1 MIPDEDIE
9 RVRESADIVAIIG
22 EHVPLKRVGADFRG
36 PCPFHQGKGPNFSVS
51 PRRRRFHCFVCGE
64 GGDVFTFLQKRLG
77 LDWPSSVRVA
87 AEKSGITL
95 REVSSKR
102 EGPDPREPLW
112 EVNAAAQ
119 EFFQRMLHDEK
130 RGAVARGYLVERAV
144 AMPVADQ
151 FGLGF
156 APRDGDALRSA
167 LATLGFDEA
176 RLLAAGIL
184 GQREDQ
190 AEARVRFRN
199 RLIFPIFDVSG
210 RVVGFGGRIIGPGE
224 PKYLNTAE
232 NPVFSKGKLL
242 YGLNWARNAMRV
254 AERALV
260 VEGYFDRLR
269 LAAAEIEEVVAPLGT
284 ALTSDQAAL
293 LTRYSKNVF
302 LLYDSDRAG
311 LKATFRA
318 GDELLRLGA
327 SVRVVTLPGGED
339 PDTFARKHGREG
351 IERAI
356 ADAVDVLE
364 RKIQLLVRGG
374 WFADLHRRRRAI
386 DHLLP
391 TLRAAADPVTR
402 DMYIG
407 RVAEASGVDRGVLA
421 GEVAE
426 EAERPVATRDVRQ
439 PRPPVRAPGAVPA
452 RASRVPRA
460 RRHATGTE
468 AAAERDLVRVMLTLR
483 GQVEKIGER
492 IGPEGFRDARYR
504 EIFEGLVRLGSEVPV
519 QTLAAALSP
528 ESVEALEA
536 LLAEPDA
543 VVDPERMVHDCLARL
558 QKRALKERNAEIQHL
573 LPAAT
578 DVEKNRL
585 MAEKQANAA
594 EIRRLSETD
603 PAA

>member
-9 RVRESADIVAIIG
+9 RVRESADIVAIVG
-22 EHVPLKRVGADFRG
+22 EHVPLKRAGADFRG

-95 REVSSKR
+95 REVSAKR

-112 EVNAAAQ
+112 EVNAAAL
-119 EFFQRMLHDEK
+119 EFFQRMLHDES
-130 RGAVARGYLVERAV
+130 RGAVARGYLVERGV
-144 AMPVADQ
+144 TMELADR
-151 FGLGF
+151 FGVGF
-156 APRDGDALRSA
+156 VPRDAEALRAA
-167 LATLGFDEA
+167 LATLGFNDA
-176 RLLAAGIL
+176 RLLAAGLL

-190 AEARVRFRN
+190 AEPRVRFRN
-199 RLIFPIFDVSG
+199 RLMFPIYDVSA

-254 AERALV
+254 AERGLL

-269 LAAAEIEEVVAPLGT
+269 LAAAGIEEVVAPLGT

-293 LTRYSKNVF
+293 LTRYSKNIF

-318 GDELLRLGA
+318 GDELLRQGA
-327 SVRVVTLPGGED
+327 AVRVVTLPGGED
-339 PDTFARKHGREG
+339 PDTFVRKYGREG
-351 IERAI
+351 MERAI

-364 RKIQLLVRGG
+364 RKIQLLQRGG

-391 TLRAAADPVTR
+391 TLRAAVDPVTR
-402 DMYIG
+402 DMYVG
-407 RVAEASGVDRGVLA
+407 RVAEASGVDRAVLA
-421 GEVAE
+421 GEVAD
-426 EAERPVATRDVRQ
+426 EARPAPRDVRQ
-439 PRPPVRAPGAVPA
+439 ARPLAAGPAPGPA
-452 RASRVPRA
+452 RVPRG
-460 RRHATGTE
+460 RRRATGAET
-468 AAAERDLVRVMLTLR
+468 AAERDLVRVMLALR
-483 GQVEKIGER
+483 SYVERIGER
-492 IGPEGFRDARYR
+492 IGPEGFRDPRYR
-504 EIFEGLVRLGSEVPV
+504 EIFEGLVRLGAEVPA

-528 ESVEALEA
+528 ESVAALEA
-536 LLAEPDA
+536 LLAELDA
-543 VVDPERMVHDCLARL
+543 VVDPERMVLDCLARL

-585 MAEKQANAA
+585 MAEKQANVA